1 MIVLKYDC
9 MDHDVNVIRIGY
21 SQRMIRKKIHYIA
34 THETSQNG
42 WLNAFKW
49 NKQHDYFPMKKIL
62 QKKCDYQKEK
72 KLIMI

>member
-42 WLNAFKW
+42 
-49 NKQHDYFPMKKIL
+49 
-62 QKKCDYQKEK
+62 
-72 KLIMI
+72 